1 MRPFLTIFHLI
12 QEIIGVICG
21 VASVVIAI
29 VMTFTI
35 KEQIP
40 VHFDFA
46 GNVDRYGSIGAVL
59 IMPLILLPTI
69 LIMVAATHLFPLSLW
84 SLPVKP
90 KPSKEALIYRDS
102 AYLVTLYTLQTGVYS
117 LLYTCFYGFK
127 KTFLLGPLSF
137 ALCVTMLLTAVVI
150 FVKCIVENR

>member
-46 GNVDRYGSIGAVL
+46 GNI
-59 IMPLILLPTI
+59 P
-69 LIMVAATHLFPLSLW
+69 FPN
-84 SLPVKP
+84 
-90 KPSKEALIYRDS
+90 
-102 AYLVTLYTLQTGVYS
+102 
-117 LLYTCFYGFK
+117 
-127 KTFLLGPLSF
+127 FLL
-137 ALCVTMLLTAVVI
+137 
-150 FVKCIVENR
+150 